1 MNRQMRNSLIKAAIV
16 ILFLA
21 GAYSLWCHL
30 LSNDVIWKNITVN
43 GISLQGMKKQ
53 EAVDA
58 LRDDFEA
65 KYKDSCMT
73 VRLNGETYQV
83 SVFPLL
89 DLDAEQIVESA
100 YALGHGP
107 WYKRGT
113 DRIHFMNSG
122 QDRQEISLMP
132 FAAYTKN
139 LDSVLSDSGIEEGG
153 TVVESSWHV
162 TDTSLVITKGKSGN
176 APDMEELKKNI
187 LEHIASEEFEG
198 SIDCPTV
205 DASPEALDFDACYE
219 EVYKEAADASLD
231 EKTLEITPSVT
242 GVSFDRKTAKKKY
255 KAAKEGETVTIE
267 LTLTQPEI
275 TTEDIEALPYLDLLG
290 SYTTYGGGTPERITN
305 LELAVAGINGVEI
318 QPGGVFSYNE
328 ALGPRTAERG
338 YQVATVIVNGE
349 HEKGIGGGICQI
361 TTTLFVASLYADLDI
376 LERHNHSGR
385 VDYVDDGLDAAVVY
399 GGQDFRFQNNTGYPI
414 KITASYYNGAVNVK
428 IYGTKT
434 NENTV
439 KLSTEQID
447 ENSCKTFRSIYDESG
462 GLLETQQICTSTYK
476 K

>member
-16 ILFLA
+16 ILILA

-30 LSNDVIWKNITVN
+30 LSDDVIWKNITVN

-58 LRDDFEA
+58 LRNDFEA
-65 KYKDSCMT
+65 QYKDSAMT
-73 VRLNGETYQV
+73 VRLNGKSYRV

-89 DLDAEQIVESA
+89 DLKAEQIVESA

-107 WYKRGT
+107 WYRRGT
-113 DRIHFMNSG
+113 DRIRFMNYG
-122 QDRQEISLMP
+122 QDKQEITLMP
-132 FAAYTKN
+132 FAAYVKN
-139 LDSVLSDSGIEEGG
+139 LDSVLSDSGLEDGG
-153 TVVESSWHV
+153 TVAESTWRI
-162 TDTSLVITKGKSGN
+162 TDTALIITKGKSGN
-176 APDMEELKKNI
+176 APDIEKLKNII
-187 LEHIASEEFEG
+187 LEHIASEEFEAE
-198 SIDCPTV
+198 IDCPTV
-205 DASPEALDFDACYE
+205 DASPEALNLDSCYKA
-219 EVYKEAADASLD
+219 VYKKAADASFD
-231 EKTLEITPSVT
+231 EKTREITPSVT
-242 GVSFDRKTAKKKY
+242 GVSFNRRDAKKKY
-255 KAAKEGETVTIE
+255 KAAKEGEKIIIE
-267 LTLTQPEI
+267 LILTQPEI
-275 TTEDIEALPYLDLLG
+275 STEDMEALPYRDLLG

-305 LELAVAGINGVEI
+305 LKLAVAGINGVEI

-361 TTTLFVASLYADLDI
+361 TSTLFVASLYADLDI

-385 VDYVDDGLDAAVVY
+385 VDYAEDGLDAAVVY

-414 KITASYYNGAVNVK
+414 KITASYYNGAVSVK

-434 NENTV
+434 NDNTV

-447 ENSCKTFRSIYDESG
+447 ENSCRTFRSIYDESG
-462 GLLETQQICTSTYK
+462 RLLESQQICTSTYK